1 MISNFIKNVYFLVNV
16 TCTITYEIGK
26 YYLFGDFSNLID
38 NLSDKLSKKN
48 ILYVKIFQACAL
60 NNNILNDEI
69 NNKLLKFTDNAPW
82 TEEDIDN
89 DTLTKFETEFNINI
103 EDKSTPINS
112 GMISLVFK
120 GINTKTNEELIIK
133 IKRKNIENKLEDGIE
148 KLLFFLKI
156 VDLIPYVNNYD
167 LPNIIH
173 KNINLIKHQT
183 DFSQEVIN
191 IQRFSKLCENL
202 KYIKIPLVYDK
213 VTTVY
218 PDIILMEYIRGKT
231 IFNIEKEEYEIYA
244 KQIINFF
251 SITTFIHGV
260 VHGDLHL
267 GNILFI
273 KDDKKDEKY
282 KNKICI
288 LDFGIIYEIGETR
301 NALFDIFTDM
311 CSISPEILAK
321 KILYSGL
328 IEPLDV
334 IKTLPTEHY
343 NSMIKII
350 MIFVNVTIH
359 IDKRLHQINIFKFL
373 KDLNYYINN
382 NNINGLKLKASDDLV
397 KIQVI
402 FGMLHG
408 VILTL
413 LEGKDYIKFTDNVIN
428 ETFHLD
434 LLKNC

>member
-1 MISNFIKNVYFLVNV
+1 
-16 TCTITYEIGK
+16 
-26 YYLFGDFSNLID
+26 
-38 NLSDKLSKKN
+38 
-48 ILYVKIFQACAL
+48 
-60 NNNILNDEI
+60 
-69 NNKLLKFTDNAPW
+69 
-82 TEEDIDN
+82 
-89 DTLTKFETEFNINI
+89 
-103 EDKSTPINS
+103 
-112 GMISLVFK
+112 
-120 GINTKTNEELIIK
+120 
-133 IKRKNIENKLEDGIE
+133 
-148 KLLFFLKI
+148 
-156 VDLIPYVNNYD
+156 
-167 LPNIIH
+167 
-173 KNINLIKHQT
+173 
-183 DFSQEVIN
+183 
-191 IQRFSKLCENL
+191 
-202 KYIKIPLVYDK
+202 
-213 VTTVY
+213 
-218 PDIILMEYIRGKT
+218 MEYIRGKT

-273 KDDKKDEKY
+273 KDEKEDEKY

-350 MIFVNVTIH
+350 MIFVNLTIH
-359 IDKRLHQINIFKFL
+359 IDKRLNQINIFKFL